1 MGTLA
6 DLLVGVRDSLGMMEV
21 IINMGGMINV
31 VVVIDMV
38 VVIMINL
45 VGVKVVATLA
55 VVVIKIIIVW
65 FYNRIT

>member
-45 VGVKVVATLA
+45 VGVKVIATLA

-65 FYNRIT
+65 NMTT

>member
-65 FYNRIT
+65 NMTT

>member
-65 FYNRIT
+65 NMAT